1 MEEDSYSAFLIFSRY
16 RIISAAPSR
25 PTSTD
30 SFDSQPTA
38 FEYSMFHDSLNCI
51 LGTSRSETAYWREK
65 GRYETLIEKD
75 RQEKNASNPDHNDS
89 FSATIAFNLL
99 IASFIFLSKKANG
112 SIF

>member
-1 MEEDSYSAFLIFSRY
+1 MEEDSYSAFLIFSRHW
-16 RIISAAPSR
+16 IISAAPTRTASAN
-25 PTSTD
+25 
-30 SFDSQPTA
+30 SFYGQPA
-38 FEYSMFHDSLNCI
+38 SFENTVFHDSLNSI
-51 LGTSRSETAYWREK
+51 LRTCRSETAYWREK
-65 GRYETLIEKD
+65 RRYETLIEKD